1 MTQAALRAL
10 ALARSLPPV
19 LAVGAW
25 FKNTV
30 CVTRGDEAFLS
41 ASVGD
46 LADAAA
52 CRAFEAAVD
61 DMLASLQVAPQ
72 GVAHDLHPDF
82 HSTRFALEFADRRG
96 LPAIGVQHHHAH
108 IAAVAAEHGVNGRLL
123 GLALDGVG
131 LGTDGNAWGGELL
144 DVDGARSR
152 RLGHLRPLALPGGDR
167 AAREPWR
174 MALAALYA
182 LGRFDVIARRY
193 PDARG
198 STLLQMLDRGVNCPA
213 TSSAGRVFDAAAGL
227 LGVCAQQT
235 FEGEAPM
242 LLERLAARHG
252 SVAPLDDGY
261 VIDAAGCLD
270 LLPLLARMADVD
282 PNDADAVGRA
292 AAEFHA
298 TLAAA
303 LADWVRTRAASADIG
318 RVAFGGG
325 CFHNR
330 VLGTALRARLE
341 ADGLTVLEATRLPP
355 SDSGVAL
362 GQAWVAAQRLH

>member
-1 MTQAALRAL
+1 MTQAAAQTLP
-10 ALARSLPPV
+10 LARSLPPV

-30 CVTRGDEAFLS
+30 CVTRGAEAFLS
-41 ASVGD
+41 AGVGD

-61 DMLASLQVAPQ
+61 DMLASLQVAPRA
-72 GVAHDLHPDF
+72 VAHDLHPDF
-82 HSTRFALEFADRRG
+82 HSTRFALEFAAERE

-108 IAAVAAEHGVNGRLL
+108 IAAIAAEHHVDGPLL

-131 LGTDGNAWGGELL
+131 LGTDGSAWGGELL
-144 DVDGARSR
+144 YVDGVQSR

-174 MALAALYA
+174 MAVAALYA
-182 LGRFDVIARRY
+182 LGRHEDVARRY
-193 PDARG
+193 PGARG
-198 STLLQMLDRGVNCPA
+198 ATLLRMLERGVNCPV

-227 LGVCAQQT
+227 LGICTLQT

-252 SVAPLDDGY
+252 TVAPLPGAGA
-261 VIDAAGCLD
+261 VDAEGRLD
-270 LLPLLARMADVD
+270 LLPLLECMARVE
-282 PNDADAVGRA
+282 PSDADAVGRA

-298 TLAAA
+298 TLAMA
-303 LADWVRTRAASADIG
+303 LADWVGMGAAATGVS

-330 VLGTALRARLE
+330 VLGAALRARLE
-341 ADGLTVLEATRLPP
+341 ADGFEVLEASRLPP
-355 SDSGVAL
+355 SDSGLAL
-362 GQAWVAAQRLH
+362 GQAWVAAQGLR